1 MTDGSVFQRNEKTS
15 VRHRTNQYKRPF
27 IELANFDNSDIT
39 PSGNDKCAL
48 RNSKPQSSEVLSTT
62 DLISAVGYAWG
73 RARKPLSSLV
83 STGNSTCKPEL
94 IQGDDGLLYCSA
106 DGESLLTSNSADGQP
121 CSSNLNSKAT
131 FPRLVQENLDNL
143 RLNQKIICHQPSYD
157 FFSFWKIVLARPYRL
172 SNTETPLNLESTYR
186 WMAEIAHA
194 KQKNG
199 FINIESRKRT
209 INSYISELLTNSDSA
224 REPTDTTSSID
235 SFEGTDLNECT
246 IGCSESTMVSDQN
259 IDKIDCEIIALR
271 CDVVSQ
277 NTNLESDSREC
288 ENDISGSREGLH
300 EHQNNQEVPTLVEA
314 DSPKVEIS
322 LSAKQKSPCGLAK
335 QEHAFA
341 GAMAGIFVS
350 LCLHPMDTIKTVIQS
365 CRADPKNLH
374 DIGRSIVAER
384 GITGLYRGI
393 SSNILTSAPISAVY
407 TFTYESVK
415 KSLLPVV
422 PKEYQ
427 SLAHCMAGG
436 CASIATSFIFTP
448 SERIKQQMQIGS
460 HYRNC
465 WNAFIQ
471 VVQKGGVLS
480 LYNGWGAVLCRNVPH
495 SVIKFYTYES
505 LKQVVLPGMPGIESN
520 AQANVSTTL
529 VCGGLAGSMA
539 SLFTTPFD
547 VVKTRLQTQIPGSMT
562 PYGGVFNTLT
572 KIGRQEGVQGLY
584 RGLTPRLVM
593 YMIQGALFFA
603 SYESFKRLF
612 SLDVSQPM
620 LQHKHKSDDPVMF
633 SPTVS
638 VTA

>member
-15 VRHRTNQYKRPF
+15 VRHRTNQFERLF
-27 IELANFDNSDIT
+27 TELANFDNTDIT

-48 RNSKPQSSEVLSTT
+48 RNSNPRSSEVLSTT

-73 RARKPLSSLV
+73 RATKPLSSLV
-83 STGNSTCKPEL
+83 SIDNSTCKPEV
-94 IQGDDGLLYCSA
+94 IRGDDGQLYYST
-106 DGESLLTSNSADGQP
+106 DGETLLTSNSANGQP

-131 FPRLVQENLDNL
+131 FSRLVQENLDNL

-157 FFSFWKIVLARPYRL
+157 FFSFWKIVLARPYHL
-172 SNTETPLNLESTYR
+172 SNTETPLNLGSTYR
-186 WMAEIAHA
+186 WMAEVAHA
-194 KQKNG
+194 TRKND

-209 INSYISELLTNSDSA
+209 LNSYIGEPLTNSDSA
-224 REPTDTTSSID
+224 RVPTDTTTSSID
-235 SFEGTDLNECT
+235 SFEGTDLKECT
-246 IGCSESTMVSDQN
+246 NGCSESTMVCDQN
-259 IDKIDCEIIALR
+259 IDKTDCQIIALR

-288 ENDISGSREGLH
+288 ENDISRSREGLH
-300 EHQNNQEVPTLVEA
+300 EHQNDQEVATLVEA
-314 DSPKVEIS
+314 DSPEVEIS
-322 LSAKQKSPCGLAK
+322 LSAKQTSPCGLAK

-350 LCLHPMDTIKTVIQS
+350 LCLHPMDTIKTVVQS

-415 KSLLPVV
+415 KSLLPLV

-471 VVQKGGVLS
+471 VVQRGGVLS

-505 LKQVVLPGMPGIESN
+505 LKQVVLPGTKSN

-547 VVKTRLQTQIPGSMT
+547 VVKTRLQTQIPGSVT

-572 KIGRQEGVQGLY
+572 KIGKQEGVKGLY

-603 SYESFKRLF
+603 SYESFKRLL
-612 SLDVSQPM
+612 SLDVSQPT
-620 LQHKHKSDDPVMF
+620 LQHKTKSDDPVMLP
-633 SPTVS
+633 PTIS